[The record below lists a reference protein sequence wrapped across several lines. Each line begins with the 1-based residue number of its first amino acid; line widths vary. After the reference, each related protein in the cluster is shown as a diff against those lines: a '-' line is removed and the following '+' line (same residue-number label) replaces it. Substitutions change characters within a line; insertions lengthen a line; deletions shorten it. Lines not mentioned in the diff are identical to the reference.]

1 MLPPYASHH
10 VLSNELCQFLFS
22 IQDQQPTDNMTW
34 RNTLSAALA
43 IAGASAA
50 TAVSVIT
57 CSNATARQANLTNVR
72 TASLDV
78 SANPFGIAYALDG
91 NAAFVA
97 LNGTLGVL
105 NTTTFPPSLSHEI
118 PLPAATLR
126 EGILS
131 PYTEGATGIA
141 VTKDGCFVLV
151 TTFGLSA
158 LIVDVAKA
166 IANSTDAVVGV
177 LPGDISYGNSAIEVT
192 VSPDGKYAFLS
203 QEDGSSATFFQ
214 GSVEVIAL
222 NETANG
228 TLPSSFVNAELLDFL
243 VVGTAVSPDGRYL
256 YATSEQATYYSS
268 VGTLSVIDVAKPTF
282 KNTSGSALIAQVNA
296 GCGPVRVL
304 ASSNGRTVWVTARES
319 NQLLAFNATA
329 LHSNITADDALIAWV
344 YVGYSPVG
352 LTFARNES
360 RILTA
365 NSNRFTSAGA
375 TTGLSVVDVQAALR
389 NSISAVLGQIPTG
402 KFPREF
408 ATSPDGRTNLVSEYG
423 SKAVQAVD
431 VNTLP

>member
-1 MLPPYASHH
+1 
-10 VLSNELCQFLFS
+10 
-22 IQDQQPTDNMTW
+22 MTW
-34 RNTLSAALA
+34 KKTLRVAFT
-43 IAGASAA
+43 IACVSIIE
-50 TAVSVIT
+50 AVSVTT
-57 CSNATARQANLTNVR
+57 CSNTTAKQETLTSVR
-72 TASLDV
+72 TASFDV
-78 SANPFGIAYALDG
+78 SANPFGIVYALDG

-97 LNGTLGVL
+97 LNDTLEVL

-118 PLPAATLR
+118 ALPEATLR
-126 EGILS
+126 EGITS
-131 PYTEGATGIA
+131 PYIEGATGIA
-141 VTKDGCFVLV
+141 ITKDGRFVLV

-158 LIVDVAKA
+158 VIVDVTNA
-166 IANSTDAVVGV
+166 IANGTDAVVGA

-192 VSPDGKYAFLS
+192 ISPDGTHAFVS
-203 QEDGSSATFFQ
+203 QEDGSSTTFFQ

-222 NETANG
+222 NGSANG
-228 TLPSSFVNAELLDFL
+228 ILSSSFVAAELLEFL

-268 VGTLSVIDVAKPTF
+268 EGTLSVIDVAKLTS
-282 KNTSGSALIAQVNA
+282 KNTSGSALVTRVSA

-304 ASSNGRTVWVTARES
+304 ASSDGRTVWVTARES

-329 LHSNITADDALIAWV
+329 LHSNTTADDALIASI
-344 YVGYSPVG
+344 YVGYSPVA
-352 LTFARNES
+352 LIFARNQS

-389 NSISAVLGQIPTG
+389 NSTSAVLGQIPTG
-402 KFPREF
+402 KFSREF
-408 ATSPDGRTNLVSEYG
+408 AVSPDGCIILVSEYG

-431 VNTLP
+431 VSTLP